1 MRSRTVYAHEWYTNK
16 HCRKAPL
23 PPFPASFPPFP
34 SLPAKECR
42 MKYWW
47 NAHSLGHVS
56 IHSCQTHPISMC
68 LDVYVSMRATVQ
80 MRTREGE
87 RERGGH
93 KLDYGTIACSGSVS
107 SLATVAFDLFFP
119 KAFAFALWFLKSFQV
134 TRLAVTAA
142 PSQAQLHQFE
152 AEVAGRLRNFTN
164 VSRSRQ
170 AWTAAAPAFESFDSP
185 NICFI
190 GSFEENTWKYVSNE
204 SCSQKTMIPPEGIG
218 WAAWERN
225 LWAGQSCSFD
235 TENWSALQC
244 YHCVLLKWRITLIG
258 IIEETNECTGRVHSE
273 ICRRKRR
280 KRQTKDRAAS
290 IHSESRLKKIHKTVV
305 TMEGKLFILIIT
317 WTLQG
322 CQIKGVQTLRA
333 LGMHFWQ
340 FWLWIWLRNIAN
352 HR

>member
-1 MRSRTVYAHEWYTNK
+1 MCFDAGLYIQPDIIFCCQSSHTFSYSTNVALSFLVDLSSPTDSSNCLDPSFGSPWKLCWDCVFLMVWARYEIQDCLPSCHTNK

-134 TRLAVTAA
+134 SRLAVTAA
-142 PSQAQLHQFE
+142 PWQAQLHQLE
-152 AEVAGRLRNFTN
+152 AEVAGRLCNFTN
-164 VSRSRQ
+164 VSRSGTSSLDGGSACIWIIWQSKHLLHRVI
-170 AWTAAAPAFESFDSP
+170 WKLL
-185 NICFI
+185 CFA
-190 GSFEENTWKYVSNE
+190 
-204 SCSQKTMIPPEGIG
+204 TMIPPEGIG

-235 TENWSALQC
+235 
-244 YHCVLLKWRITLIG
+244 HI
-258 IIEETNECTGRVHSE
+258 
-273 ICRRKRR
+273 
-280 KRQTKDRAAS
+280 
-290 IHSESRLKKIHKTVV
+290 
-305 TMEGKLFILIIT
+305 
-317 WTLQG
+317 
-322 CQIKGVQTLRA
+322 
-333 LGMHFWQ
+333 
-340 FWLWIWLRNIAN
+340 
-352 HR
+352 